1 LYICPSLIRFFRI
14 LYCKQDKRICILKGR
29 CKVENNS
36 SLLVGFVPQTT
47 EEQKSQLHTKLGV
60 KLITKFPEINVEVI
74 EVTSNDLKNK
84 IVDYQSS
91 IHVAFIEENK
101 YFIGNNILKSHS
113 SNFLNDRFYRQW
125 GLKRVEYESAW
136 EVAKQMKQKVTIA
149 ILDTGID
156 PYHPILSSRIVKPV
170 NFSTKNRKDYQDMN
184 GHGTHVAGI
193 IAGVTNTKIG
203 SKKIP
208 VSIGK
213 IMPIKVIGPNGGQSK
228 WIIAG
233 VLYAVLNGAKVINI
247 SIGGPPFSKALQRAI
262 NFAWQKGA
270 VIVAAAGNEGIEQV
284 EYPAGYNFVLAVSAA
299 NEDQMRAKFSNWGMN
314 IGVTAPGTSILSTT
328 PTYPTP
334 NRLPIYD
341 SLHGT
346 SQATP
351 LVSGLAALLLAIN
364 PDLKN
369 SEVIQMIQRAAIPI
383 DGKNKQWNHYFG
395 YGLLNVKN
403 ALNLSMES
411 KTPNFN
417 WWQTSD
423 KGCFYGQIVDQL
435 ENPLANA
442 VVTARLNGR
451 FISKYKTRNNV
462 PTEKGTLD
470 TDGMFRLKN
479 LIPGKYSIFVE
490 LPGHS
495 LIDMGNFRITA
506 GADTI
511 LQLVCKT

>member
-1 LYICPSLIRFFRI
+1 
-14 LYCKQDKRICILKGR
+14 
-29 CKVENNS
+29 VESNS

-47 EEQKSQLHTKLGV
+47 EEQKSQLHNKLGGR
-60 KLITKFPEINVEVI
+60 LITKFPEINVEVV
-74 EVTSNDLKNK
+74 EVTSKDLQNK
-84 IVDYQSS
+84 IVDYHSS
-91 IHVAFIEENK
+91 IHVAFIEENN

-113 SNFLNDRFYRQW
+113 SNFLNERFYRQW
-125 GLKRVEYESAW
+125 GLKRVEYEPLLEA
-136 EVAKQMKQKVTIA
+136 ATQMKQKVTIA

-156 PYHPILSSRIVKPV
+156 SNHPALSSRIVKPV
-170 NFSTKNRKDYQDMN
+170 NFTTKNRKDYRDVN

-193 IAGVTNTKIG
+193 IAGVTNNKIG
-203 SKKIP
+203 SKNIP

-299 NEDQMRAKFSNWGMN
+299 NENHERAKFSNWGMN
-314 IGVTAPGTSILSTT
+314 IGVAAPGTSILSTT
-328 PTYPTP
+328 PIYSTP
-334 NRLPIYD
+334 NRLPFYD

-351 LVSGLAALLLAIN
+351 LVSGLAGLLLAIN
-364 PDLKN
+364 PNLRN
-369 SEVIQMIQRAAIPI
+369 LEVIQMIQRAAIPI

-395 YGLLNVKN
+395 YGLLNAKN
-403 ALNLSMES
+403 ALNLSKGK

-423 KGCFYGQIVDQL
+423 KGCFYGQIVDPL

-442 VVTARLNGR
+442 VVTARLNGKI
-451 FISKYKTRNNV
+451 ISAYKTRNNV
-462 PTEKGTLD
+462 PTEKGAFN
-470 TDGMFRLKN
+470 TDGMFRLQN
-479 LIPGKYSIFVE
+479 LIPGNYRILVE

-495 LIDMGNFRITA
+495 PIDMGNFTITA

>member
-1 LYICPSLIRFFRI
+1 
-14 LYCKQDKRICILKGR
+14 
-29 CKVENNS
+29 VENNS
-36 SLLVGFVPQTT
+36 SLLVGYVPQTT
-47 EEQKSQLHTKLGV
+47 EEQKIQLHNKLGGR
-60 KLITKFPEINVEVI
+60 LLTKFSEINVEVV
-74 EVTSNDLKNK
+74 ELTNNDLQKK
-84 IVDYQSS
+84 IFDYQSS
-91 IHVAFIEENK
+91 EHVAFIEANNF
-101 YFIGNNILKSHS
+101 FIGSNILKSHS

-125 GLKRVEYESAW
+125 GLKRVEYEPFLAA
-136 EVAKQMKQKVTIA
+136 AKQMKQKVTIA

-156 PYHPILSSRIVKPV
+156 PKHPILASQIVKPI
-170 NFSTKNRKDYQDMN
+170 NFTTKDRKDYQDVN

-193 IAGVTNTKIG
+193 IAGVTNNKIS
-203 SKKIP
+203 SKNTL
-208 VSIGK
+208 VNIGK

-233 VLYAVLNGAKVINI
+233 ILYAVLNGAKVINI

-270 VIVAAAGNEGIEQV
+270 VIVAAAGNDGIELV

-299 NEDQMRAKFSNWGMN
+299 NEDHKRADFSNWGMN

-351 LVSGLAALLLAIN
+351 LVSGLAALLLAMN
-364 PDLKN
+364 SDLKN
-369 SEVIQMIQRAAIPI
+369 SEVLQMIQRAAVPI

-395 YGLLNVKN
+395 YGLLNAKN
-403 ALNLSMES
+403 ALNLALGT
-411 KTPNFN
+411 KTPNLN
-417 WWQTSD
+417 WWKTAD
-423 KGCFYGQIVDQL
+423 KGCFYGQIIDQL
-435 ENPLANA
+435 ENPVANA
-442 VVTARLNGR
+442 IVTARLNGKI
-451 FISKYKTRNNV
+451 ISAYKTRNNV
-462 PTEKGTLD
+462 PTEKGALD
-470 TDGMFRLKN
+470 TDGMFRLQN
-479 LIPGKYSIFVE
+479 LLPGMYRIFVE

-495 LIDMGNFRITA
+495 PIDMGNFTITA

>member
-1 LYICPSLIRFFRI
+1 
-14 LYCKQDKRICILKGR
+14 
-29 CKVENNS
+29 VENNI

-47 EEQKSQLHTKLGV
+47 EEQKSQLHNKLGGRF
-60 KLITKFPEINVEVI
+60 ITKFPEINVEIV
-74 EVTSNDLKNK
+74 EVTSNDLQNK

-91 IHVAFIEENK
+91 IHVAFIEENN

-113 SNFLNDRFYRQW
+113 SNFLNERFYRQW
-125 GLKRVEYESAW
+125 GLKRVEYEPLLEA
-136 EVAKQMKQKVTIA
+136 AKQMKQKVTIA

-156 PYHPILSSRIVKPV
+156 PNHPILSSRIVKPV
-170 NFSTKNRKDYQDMN
+170 NFTTKNRKDYRDVN

-193 IAGVTNTKIG
+193 IAGVTNNKIS
-203 SKKIP
+203 SKNTS
-208 VSIGK
+208 VNIGR
-213 IMPIKVIGPNGGQSK
+213 IMPIKVIGPDGGQSK

-233 VLYAVLNGAKVINI
+233 ILYAVMNGAKVIYI

-270 VIVAAAGNEGIEQV
+270 VIVAAAGNDGVEQV

-299 NEDQMRAKFSNWGMN
+299 NEDHKRAKFSNWGMN

-351 LVSGLAALLLAIN
+351 LVSGLAALLLSIN
-364 PDLKN
+364 PNLRN
-369 SEVIQMIQRAAIPI
+369 LEVIQMIQRAAVPI

-395 YGLLNVKN
+395 YGLLNAKN
-403 ALNLSMES
+403 ALNLSIGT
-411 KTPNFN
+411 KTPNFH
-417 WWQTSD
+417 WWKTAD
-423 KGCFYGQIVDQL
+423 KGCFYGQIVDQF
-435 ENPLANA
+435 ENPIGNA
-442 VVTARLNGR
+442 IVTARLSGK
-451 FISKYKTRNNV
+451 IIAACKTRNNV
-462 PTEKGTLD
+462 PTEKGNLE
-470 TDGMFRLKN
+470 TDGMFRLQN
-479 LIPGKYSIFVE
+479 LLPGKYSIFIE
-490 LPGHS
+490 LPGQPA
-495 LIDMGNFRITA
+495 IEMGNFTIVA

-511 LQLVCKT
+511 LQLDYQNKDEKGNENNKKE